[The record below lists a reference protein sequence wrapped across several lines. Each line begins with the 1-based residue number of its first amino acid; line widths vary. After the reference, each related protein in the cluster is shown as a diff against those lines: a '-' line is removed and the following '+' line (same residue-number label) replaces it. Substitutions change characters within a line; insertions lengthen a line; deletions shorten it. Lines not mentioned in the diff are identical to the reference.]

1 MHKLTLYTRVNC
13 HLCDEVKDIL
23 ERVRTRVPFELD
35 TFDIDADPELKK
47 RYDWEV
53 PVVLLDGK
61 KWAKYRVDE
70 QALIRRLRRLESA

>member
-1 MHKLTLYTRVNC
+1 LHKLTLYTRVNC